1 MNPLAS
7 SLAPQAALAA
17 GVLGALGLGL
27 AARPKALWGRLL
39 GALALLAALFAL
51 RLAPPDLLPPL
62 ISVDMKSLGW
72 QLVIYAGALP
82 LAVCSAGDDVET
94 ALLLGATLG
103 MGLLCV
109 AGNLLMLF
117 VGLEFMSLPAY
128 LLVARAG
135 EGDRSRRLEA
145 AVKYFF
151 AGALAGALF
160 LLGMAL
166 YYAQTG
172 LLGPGA
178 SALGPMGRAGVSLM
192 AVAALFKIGA
202 VPLHWWLPDVY
213 EASAP
218 EVSAFLSTSMKA
230 AATLFLVRVIQ
241 IAPDPMFAAVLPWL
255 GAVTALIGA
264 LLALRQERLQRLLA
278 YSSLSHAGLLIL
290 GVGAWARLGADPQAL
305 ASLLFYLGAYALMS
319 NGAFLFLAASG
330 VKTRAE
336 LRGYAAR
343 SAGPAAAFAVLLFA
357 LGGVPP
363 TGGFVAKLLI
373 LWQALRAGLG
383 VPAAL
388 AAVASIV
395 SLAYYLGLVR
405 DMYFE
410 SPEGEPAAAP
420 APADAAR
427 ARLIMLICA
436 LGALALGAAPLIYG
450 ELSGGLWK

>member
-1 MNPLAS
+1 MNPFAGI
-7 SLAPQAALAA
+7 LAPQAALTV

-27 AARPKALWGRLL
+27 IGRPSKRLARGLAALAVL
-39 GALALLAALFAL
+39 GALAAL
-51 RLAPPDLLPPL
+51 RAVTPGVLPPL
-62 ISVDMKSLGW
+62 VSVDLKGLGW

-82 LAVCSAGDDVET
+82 LAFCSAGDDVET
-94 ALLLGATLG
+94 ALFLGATLG

-109 AGNLLMLF
+109 AGNLPMLF

-128 LLVARAG
+128 LLVERAG
-135 EGDRSRRLEA
+135 AGSRGARLEA
-145 AVKYFF
+145 ALKYFF

-160 LLGMAL
+160 LLGLAL

-178 SALGPMGRAGVSLM
+178 VALGPMGRAGVALM
-192 AVAALFKIGA
+192 AAAALFKIGA

-213 EASAP
+213 GSSAP
-218 EVSAFLSTSMKA
+218 EVSGFLSTSMKA

-255 GAVTALIGA
+255 GAVTALFGA

-290 GVGAWARLGADPQAL
+290 GVGAWVRLGGDAQSVAC
-305 ASLLFYLGAYALMS
+305 LLFYLGAYALMS
-319 NGAFLFLAASG
+319 NGAFLFLAATG
-330 VKTRAE
+330 VETRAQ
-336 LRGYAAR
+336 LRGLASR

-363 TGGFVAKLLI
+363 TGGFVSKLLI
-373 LWQALRAGLG
+373 FWQALRAGLG
-383 VPAAL
+383 APTAV

-395 SLAYYLGLVR
+395 SRGYYLGLVR

-410 SPEGEPAAAP
+410 APEGAAP
-420 APADAAR
+420 AAPASGAEPR
-427 ARLIMLICA
+427 FILLVCA
-436 LGALALGAAPLIYG
+436 LGAAALGLAPLLFPA
-450 ELSGGLWK
+450 LSGGLWK

>member
-1 MNPLAS
+1 MNPIATP
-7 SLAPQAALAA
+7 LAPQAALAA

-27 AARPKALWGRLL
+27 FRRPGAVWSRAFAVTTLFGAL
-39 GALALLAALFAL
+39 LALLV
-51 RLAPPDLLPPL
+51 APGGAVPPL
-62 ISVDMKSLGW
+62 VWVDRISLGW

-82 LAVCSAGDDVET
+82 LAFCAAGDDVET
-94 ALLLGATLG
+94 ALFLGATLG

-109 AGNLLMLF
+109 AGNLPMLF

-128 LLVARAG
+128 LLVERAG
-135 EGDRSRRLEA
+135 TGARGPRLEA
-145 AVKYFF
+145 ALKYFF

-160 LLGMAL
+160 LLGLAL

-178 SALGPMGRAGVSLM
+178 GPLGPMGRAGVSLM
-192 AVAALFKIGA
+192 AAAALFKIGA

-213 EASAP
+213 GASAP
-218 EVSAFLSTSMKA
+218 EVSGFLSTSMKA

-255 GAVTALIGA
+255 GAVTALVGA

-290 GVGAWARLGADPQAL
+290 GVGAWARLGGDKQAL
-305 ASLLFYLGAYALMS
+305 ASLLFYLAAYALMS
-319 NGAFLFLAASG
+319 NGAFLFLSASG
-330 VKTRAE
+330 LETRGQ
-336 LRGYAAR
+336 LRGYASRA
-343 SAGPAAAFAVLLFA
+343 AGPAGAFAVLLFA

-363 TGGFVAKLLI
+363 TGGFLAKLLI
-373 LWQALRAGLG
+373 FWQALRAGLAA
-383 VPAAL
+383 PTAL

-395 SLAYYLGLVR
+395 SLGYYLGLVR

-410 SPEGEPAAAP
+410 APEGAAVPVPANVETP
-420 APADAAR
+420 R
-427 ARLIMLICA
+427 YILLVCA
-436 LGALALGAAPLIYG
+436 IGALLLGAAPLVYRG
-450 ELSGGLWK
+450 LSGGLWK